1 MTNSIGQILIKK
13 VPPTGVFLL
22 TLIFNPLHPPEPL
35 YFQGLRAG

>member
-1 MTNSIGQILIKK
+1 MTNLADQILIKK

-22 TLIFNPLHPPEPL
+22 TSIFNPLHPPGAL